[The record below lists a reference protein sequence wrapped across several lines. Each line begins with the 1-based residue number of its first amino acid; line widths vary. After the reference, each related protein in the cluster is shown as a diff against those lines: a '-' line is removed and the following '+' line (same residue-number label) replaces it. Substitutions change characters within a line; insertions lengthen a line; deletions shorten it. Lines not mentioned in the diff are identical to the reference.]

1 MIAGLRTEPRA
12 ALVGGLRL
20 PLSPTESKVLQL
32 IIEAGDIP
40 VSRAALEEKLYGAAG
55 CKSNTV
61 QVTVCRLRQKLI
73 QHGYSINATRSRGYT
88 ISKDGAA

>member
-32 IIEAGDIP
+32 IIDACDIP
-40 VSRAALEEKLYGAAG
+40 VSRAKLEEKLYGAAG
-55 CKSNTV
+55 SKSNTV

-73 QHGYSINATRSRGYT
+73 QHGYRINSTRGRGYT

>member
-32 IIEAGDIP
+32 IINGGDIP
-40 VSRAALEEKLYGAAG
+40 VSRAALEENLYGAAG
-55 CKSNTV
+55 TKGNTV

-73 QHGYSINATRSRGYT
+73 QHGYRINSTRGRGYT

>member
-32 IIEAGDIP
+32 IINGGDIP
-40 VSRAALEEKLYGAAG
+40 VSRAAMEDKL
-55 CKSNTV
+55 
-61 QVTVCRLRQKLI
+61 
-73 QHGYSINATRSRGYT
+73 
-88 ISKDGAA
+88 